1 VSATSTDAT
10 VHDDPPNINPF
21 PGADKGN
28 WTQLFSEAL
37 ATATGLPLE
46 VTDGIAPYVVRPKDF
61 LTRAGGDGYRL
72 KPGVI
77 TEDAGTKLRVLN
89 VTAHGFTGTPGEYN
103 ERIRGSFHSP
113 TRPFPNP
120 TRMLPRLTTGTD
132 IEGKPLPFLT
142 THKPVPTN
150 TLSSLISVM
159 EDALSSADG
168 SRGYKLREDLSVYGQ
183 NETTLHAPLLRTIE
197 ENHTVEPT
205 VRRVL
210 DLTAIKGANRSRARL
225 DLFGLSAKDIV
236 FGVDSAKLE
245 LPSDHEYPA
254 RIADPAVWVPAFADS
269 MRTAYGDDRHLQ
281 HQAALSAA
289 KVATVPLQIIVGTAH
304 PDEFHNV
311 VFDPNRADHR
321 RPPLSYSLAEKAA
334 SDLRAVLR
342 DAKAKGWMSEGERAW
357 LAGEGTDPD
366 SRDGEDLVAARDRR
380 DRALFDAIFPE
391 NTDRAKAVARVLG
404 EPVRSYTTKDHVAHR
419 LRMVS
424 AAIGES
430 YQHRWNPRVLDGQ
443 LASTFIKNREHLS
456 TPEWLEALGQGL
468 VDNEVLKEF
477 LITRGIHWL
486 AEHKII
492 DADRGSVGA
501 QAGGHDND
509 PDDQAENAKDRQI
522 RRSTIS
528 AREAMLLQPQR
539 TVALMMELTTAVNE
553 ARQPRQI
560 DTDKK
565 PVDGTVADKHWFD
578 TQFPKS
584 VKRRKSKKGR
594 DSETDS
600 SSPGKPDPTPQELLG
615 QARVQFYSQAA
626 IHTPTAVVELLSA
639 ARSLVDAAQNAGQA
653 AALGGVTED
662 ELSAI
667 TQALTFTKSDL
678 QNLIASVTEMR
689 YGRVHIEESLTEKFL
704 TEAGDDEG

>member
-1 VSATSTDAT
+1 MSVISTDAT
-10 VHDDPPNINPF
+10 ANDDMPSVNPF

-37 ATATGLPLE
+37 AAATGLPLE
-46 VTDGIAPYVVRPKDF
+46 ITDGIAPYVVRPKDF

-72 KPGVI
+72 KPSVI
-77 TEDAGTKLRVLN
+77 TEDTGTKLRVLN

-103 ERIRGSFHSP
+103 ERIRGAFHSP
-113 TRPFPNP
+113 TRPFPDP

-132 IEGKPLPFLT
+132 AEGKSLPFLT
-142 THKPVPTN
+142 TDQPVPTN

-159 EDALSSADG
+159 EDALSDADG

-236 FGVDSAKLE
+236 FGVDSANLE
-245 LPSDHEYPA
+245 LPQGSEYPA

-269 MRTAYGDDRHLQ
+269 MRIAYGDDRHPQ
-281 HQAALSAA
+281 HQDALNAAQ
-289 KVATVPLQIIVGTAH
+289 VATVPLQIIVGTVH

-321 RPPLSYSLAEKAA
+321 RPPLGYSLAEKAA

-357 LAGEGTDPD
+357 LAGEGTDPKG
-366 SRDGEDLVAARDRR
+366 RDDDLVAGRDRR
-380 DRALFDAIFPE
+380 DRALFAAAFPE

-404 EPVRSYTTKDHVAHR
+404 EPARSYTGKDHVAHR

-424 AAIGES
+424 AAIGEG
-430 YQHRWNPRVLDGQ
+430 YQYRWNPRVLDGQ
-443 LASTFIKNREHLS
+443 LASTFIKNRERLNL
-456 TPEWLEALGQGL
+456 PEWLEALGQGL
-468 VDNEVLKEF
+468 ADNKVLKEF
-477 LITRGIHWL
+477 LISRGIHWL

-492 DADRGSVGA
+492 DADRGSMGA

-509 PDDQAENAKDRQI
+509 PDDQAETANDRRI

-539 TVALMMELTTAVNE
+539 TVALMVELATAVNE
-553 ARQPRQI
+553 GRQPRQI
-560 DTDKK
+560 DTDNKF
-565 PVDGTVADKHWFD
+565 VDGTVADKHWFD
-578 TQFPKS
+578 AHFPKT
-584 VKRRKSKKGR
+584 VNRRRSTKGR
-594 DSETDS
+594 GSETDS
-600 SSPGKPDPTPQELLG
+600 SNPSKPDPTPQELLA
-615 QARVQFYSQAA
+615 QARAEFYSQAA
-626 IHTPTAVVELLSA
+626 IHTPTAVVELLNT
-639 ARSLVDAAQNAGQA
+639 ARGLVDAAQNAGQT

-662 ELSAI
+662 ELGAI
-667 TQALTFTKSDL
+667 TQALTFAKNDL

-689 YGRVHIEESLTEKFL
+689 YGRVHIEDSLTEKFL